1 MVKTAFVIS
10 AAALLLGSA
19 AQSQVNPAGL
29 RWGPAPPSLP
39 RGAQLAVLAGDP
51 QSAGMF
57 TIRLRF
63 PPGYSVA
70 PHSHPTD
77 EFVTVISGQ
86 MGLGMGSRMDRARA
100 TRLVPGGFV
109 IAPANM
115 NHYAFTRTGAVI
127 QITAHGPFAVTYV
140 NPADDPRLRR

>member
-1 MVKTAFVIS
+1 MFKTALVITG
-10 AAALLLGSA
+10 ALLLGTA
-19 AQSQVNPAGL
+19 AHSQVNPAGL
-29 RWGPAPPSLP
+29 KWGPAPASLP

-63 PPGYSVA
+63 PPGYAVA

-86 MGLGMGSRMDRARA
+86 MGIGMGSRMNRSQAA
-100 TRLVPGGFV
+100 RLVPGGFI

-127 QITAHGPFAVTYV
+127 QITAHGPFAVTYA
-140 NPADDPRLRR
+140 NPADDPRNPR

>member
-1 MVKTAFVIS
+1 MFRTALVI
-10 AAALLLGSA
+10 AGALLSGTA
-19 AQSQVNPAGL
+19 AHSQVNPGGL
-29 RWGPAPPSLP
+29 KWGPAPASLP

-63 PPGYSVA
+63 PPGYAVA
-70 PHSHPTD
+70 PHSHPAD

-86 MGLGMGSRMDRARA
+86 LGLGMGSRVNRARA
-100 TRLVPGGFV
+100 ARLVPGGFV
-109 IAPANM
+109 VAPANM

>member
-1 MVKTAFVIS
+1 MFKTAVVMTG
-10 AAALLLGSA
+10 ALLLGTA

-29 RWGPAPPSLP
+29 KWGPAPPSLP

-70 PHSHPTD
+70 PHSHPAD

-86 MGLGMGSRMDRARA
+86 LGLGMGARVNRARA
-100 TRLVPGGFV
+100 ARLVPGGFV
-109 IAPANM
+109 VAPAKM

-127 QITAHGPFAVTYV
+127 QITAHGPFAVTYA
-140 NPADDPRLRR
+140 NPADDPRNRR